1 MALSGRFWG
10 QTRDQLL
17 APPIDLESQ
26 GEILMTPRFTSALIF
41 ALASSTA
48 LLASPA
54 FAADAADTKAP
65 KAASPDSPDAPDPD
79 APGAPIPDDTA
90 GTEAKEK
97 APNKDSALV
106 ADAEAGSSP
115 VELPGKTYYGVGL
128 RYRAVIVP
136 KFMINLFGDGGKTV
150 LAHGIGPEFTIRKN
164 AFEYNFSAWFAS
176 YAMDPTPF
184 KGKSDGADAWEIVE
198 SKIKILY
205 LTADFMWSQDLA
217 PEFAFNYG
225 VGAGF
230 GFVWGD
236 LRRTQAYPGAGANDS
251 TGAGY
256 LPCSAQFTPNNQFC
270 GNDNNHYG
278 NYTEP
283 SWANGG
289 SKPVIFPWLTLQTGL
304 SWKPHRNFIGRL
316 DAGFGTS
323 GFFLGLGADYGL

>member
-1 MALSGRFWG
+1 
-10 QTRDQLL
+10 
-17 APPIDLESQ
+17 
-26 GEILMTPRFTSALIF
+26 MTPRFTSALIF
-41 ALASSTA
+41 AFASSAA

-54 FAADAADTKAP
+54 RAADTKVGAP
-65 KAASPDSPDAPDPD
+65 KADAPKADVPKSDSPDAPDSD
-79 APGAPIPDDTA
+79 APGTPTPAVDDAA

-97 APNKDSALV
+97 APNKDSGLV

-115 VELPGKTYYGVGL
+115 VELPGKTYYAVGL

-198 SKIKILY
+198 SKIKVLY

-236 LRRTQAYPGAGANDS
+236 LRRTQAYRGPGGNDS

-256 LPCSAQFTPNNQFC
+256 LPCAAPNNPSAQC

-304 SWKPHRNFIGRL
+304 RWKPHRNFIGRL